1 MKDTQNIE
9 SFSFAVE
16 EKITPPKKLFQKIT
30 LKDIMN
36 KYSKKIYSS
45 SFKNEEN
52 KKLVYFGEH
61 TIFEGFYQ
69 AYVNHCP
76 IVLSPDIFWTL
87 IIQGF
92 TRHVLANSEKLRDKF
107 VDFDGKKTIC
117 IDNL

>member
-45 SFKNEEN
+45 SFKNEKN
-52 KKLVYFGEH
+52 
-61 TIFEGFYQ
+61 
-69 AYVNHCP
+69 
-76 IVLSPDIFWTL
+76 
-87 IIQGF
+87 
-92 TRHVLANSEKLRDKF
+92 
-107 VDFDGKKTIC
+107 
-117 IDNL
+117 